1 MEHGDARRSVTVLP
15 PFNRSTF
22 DSTGTISLI
31 GSGSIGGKA
40 QGLALVKDLVIPK
53 VDQSRFPNLAINM
66 PTMTVLATQIF
77 DAFMAENKLYDIVHD
92 ESLRDDQI
100 AHHFLEA
107 SLPASIVGD
116 LRTLSN
122 KVRNPLAIRS
132 SSLFEDAL
140 REPFAGVYGTKM
152 IPHHHEDPDHRFR
165 ALTEAIKFVYA
176 STFFRDAKNYIK
188 TTKQNPDQEKMA
200 IIIQKVVGF
209 GFNSRFYPIVS
220 GVVRSYNFYR
230 SGNAKPEDGIV
241 SLALGLGKTVVEGG
255 KCWTYSP
262 TFPKAVP
269 PYKSIKAMLSGTQ
282 NTFWAVNLGHAAYDP
297 IKETEYLLQC
307 SLEEAEKDG
316 TLRFVASTYIADND
330 RVVTGLMESG
340 PRLVN
345 FAPLLRVTDVP
356 LNDVIRHV
364 LQLAEEAEGHE
375 IEMEFAVTINPE
387 GDPQPKFWILQ
398 IRPMFVSHSRVE
410 ITEEELAEPD
420 NIAASERVLGNG
432 NMNTIRDVVF
442 QKPILFTE
450 QESYQ
455 IASELETVNHKLVA
469 EGHPYLLVTYGRLGT
484 SDPPAGIPVS
494 WWQVSGAKLIIET
507 SFPDLH
513 VELSQGSHFFH
524 NVISSQVGYFS
535 IPHTARYPIN
545 WDWLNGQH
553 TVSESQFVRHVKL
566 PAPLHVKIDGRRGR
580 GLIKS

>member
-1 MEHGDARRSVTVLP
+1 MQPHKLT
-15 PFNRSTF
+15 PFDRTTF
-22 DSTGTISLI
+22 DSSGTISLI

-40 QGLALVKDLVIPK
+40 QGLALVKDAIIPR
-53 VDQSRFPNLAINM
+53 VDNSLFPALSVNM
-66 PTMTVLATQIF
+66 PTMTVLATEIF
-77 DAFMAENKLYDIVHD
+77 DAFMAENHLYDIVHD
-92 ESLRDDQI
+92 DTLRDEQI

-107 SLPASIVGD
+107 SLPANIVGD
-116 LRTLSN
+116 LRALSN

-188 TTKQNPDQEKMA
+188 TTKQSPDQEKMA

-209 GFNSRFYPIVS
+209 GRNFRFYPVVS

-255 KCWTYSP
+255 KTWTYSP
-262 TFPKAVP
+262 AFPRANP
-269 PYKSIKAMLSGTQ
+269 PYKSIKAMLKGTQ
-282 NTFWAVNLGHAAYDP
+282 DKFWAVNLGHAPYDP
-297 IKETEYLLQC
+297 LKETEYLIQC
-307 SLEEAEKDG
+307 SLAEAEFDG

-330 RVVTGLMESG
+330 RVVTGIGNSG

-345 FAPLLRVTDVP
+345 FAPLLKLGDIP
-356 LNDVIRHV
+356 LNGMIRHV
-364 LQLAEEAEGHE
+364 LKLAEEAEGHE
-375 IEMEFAVTINPE
+375 VEMEFALTANTE

-398 IRPMFVSHSRVE
+398 VRPMFVSRSRIE
-410 ITEEELAEPD
+410 IREEELFEPD
-420 NIAASERVLGNG
+420 NICASEQVLGNG
-432 NMNTIRDVVF
+432 VIETIRDVVF
-442 QKPILFTE
+442 QKPVAFSE
-450 QESYQ
+450 KESWT
-455 IASELETVNHKLVA
+455 IAAELELINHRLTA
-469 EGHPYLLVTYGRLGT
+469 EGHPYLLITYGRLGT
-484 SDPPAGIPVS
+484 TDPPAGIPVS
-494 WWQVSGAKLIIET
+494 WWQVSGAKVIVET
-507 SFPDLH
+507 SLPEVH
-513 VELSQGSHFFH
+513 IEMSQGSHFFH

-535 IPHTARYPIN
+535 IPHMARIPIN
-545 WDWLNGQH
+545 WDWLLRQH
-553 TVSESQFVRHVKL
+553 TVSETEFVRCVKL
-566 PAPLHVKIDGRRGR
+566 STPLRIRIDGRRGR